1 VLFGATEVRF
11 LEDILVLV
19 SEPWIF
25 ISMENQS
32 RNGGESIVRTG
43 GLTLE
48 ADSGFQHW
56 RTSFRIAT

>member
-1 VLFGATEVRF
+1 VLFGAIEVRF

-19 SEPWIF
+19 SEPCIF

-48 ADSGFQHW
+48 ADS
-56 RTSFRIAT
+56 ALEN